1 MFETIPIFS
10 IDIHKVYV
18 EEWSENKDL
27 ILSYM
32 TNGYDDRTISF
43 TDYFTYMSQGQH
55 PPYRNKF
62 LELMSKYVKE
72 FLSHMELPVGY
83 DKTKVSNSKFDF
95 SQIEGPWCQ
104 KYKSGDYH
112 APHDHGSIGW
122 SCVLYAK
129 MNPEVHP
136 STHFFSPFTNHLGV
150 KENRMVRVDEGDL
163 IIFPASLM
171 HMAPPHYSETE
182 ERIIISFNIN
192 LEGV

>member
-1 MFETIPIFS
+1 MFETIPVFS

-32 TNGYDDRTISF
+32 TDGYDDRTISF

-62 LELMSKYVKE
+62 LQLMSKYLKE
-72 FLSHMELPVGY
+72 FLSYTESSV
-83 DKTKVSNSKFDF
+83 FDF

-129 MNPEVHP
+129 MNPEVHH
-136 STHFFSPFTNHLGV
+136 STQFFSPFPNNLGV
-150 KENRMVRVDEGDL
+150 KENRL
-163 IIFPASLM
+163 
-171 HMAPPHYSETE
+171 
-182 ERIIISFNIN
+182 IN
-192 LEGV
+192 LFKVL